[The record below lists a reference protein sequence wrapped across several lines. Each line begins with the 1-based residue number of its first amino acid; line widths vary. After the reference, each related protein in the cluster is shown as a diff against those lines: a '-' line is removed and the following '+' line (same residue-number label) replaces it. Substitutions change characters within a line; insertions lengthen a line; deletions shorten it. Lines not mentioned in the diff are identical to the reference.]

1 MNWGKI
7 GKVQNNIH
15 IFTCHR
21 FLFFLISL
29 LLHPSPAHLFL
40 LSFLKTGSYERLLK
54 YIAFLFFKGNK
65 TNVQYAK
72 APNI

>member
-15 IFTCHR
+15 IFTCPDFFV
-21 FLFFLISL
+21 FLSL

-54 YIAFLFFKGNK
+54 YIAFLFLKGNK